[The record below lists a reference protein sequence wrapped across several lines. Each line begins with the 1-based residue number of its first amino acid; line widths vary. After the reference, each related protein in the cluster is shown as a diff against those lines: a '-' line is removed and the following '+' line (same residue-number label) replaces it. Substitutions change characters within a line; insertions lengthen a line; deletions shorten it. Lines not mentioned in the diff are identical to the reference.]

1 MVLEFMEPSFLFLFE
16 LKFSIFTG
24 GVGIENLVLV
34 V

>member
-1 MVLEFMEPSFLFLFE
+1 VLEFMELSFLFLFE

-24 GVGIENLVLV
+24 GIENLVLV